1 MEGLK
6 SLDKLIAKPFIV
18 LVIVYQHTL
27 SPDHGLLRGLYPYG
41 YCKFHPT
48 CSMYARQVLDQQG
61 ISGIFKIIRRLSK
74 CRPGVAPS
82 VDLP

>member
-6 SLDKLIAKPFIV
+6 FVDKIIAKPLVWLIV
-18 LVIVYQHTL
+18 AYQHTL
-27 SPDHGLLRGLYPYG
+27 SPDHGLFRSLYPYG

-48 CSMYARQVLDQQG
+48 CSMYARSVLNQEV